1 VSKWEVVHKDP
12 SIELVDVTANLVK
25 LFKPDEATLKMLADM
40 DKQPPVSLL
49 ELLMN
54 PEK

>member
-1 VSKWEVVHKDP
+1 
-12 SIELVDVTANLVK
+12 VK
-25 LFKPDEATLKMLADM
+25 LFKPDEATLKMIGEM
-40 DKQPPVSLL
+40 GKQPPVSLL